1 MAAFRQSVD
10 LTKGLGTLQTKKKVW
25 YQLVINRKQAQLNRT
40 KVDTYC
46 RQKLLLKSF
55 YGFLKI
61 LESRREEKRK
71 QREADHKLKYEK
83 QER

>member
-1 MAAFRQSVD
+1 M
-10 LTKGLGTLQTKKKVW
+10 TKGLRTLQTKKKVW
-25 YQLVINRKQAQLNRT
+25 YELVINRKQAQLNKT

-61 LESRREEKRK
+61 LESNREEKRK
-71 QREADHKLKYEK
+71 K
-83 QER
+83 